1 MQLGS
6 DPRNT
11 GKSAESKGGQSMV
24 ERELLKQKPKGQL
37 DDLDLADEEK
47 YLLARELDEL
57 ACILID
63 ACQARDA
70 GAKS

>member
-1 MQLGS
+1 
-6 DPRNT
+6 
-11 GKSAESKGGQSMV
+11 MV